1 MRRNLF
7 GQFDEFMHSIKQ
19 QCFRVLKCEDGF
31 IVVYPQVS
39 PDALLSLHVSALS
52 LEHVE
57 YDLLREIPVSLL
69 SAYCS
74 TRALIEG
81 WDGDFDSFPIAETP
95 DSVLAEWYGTA
106 SQEDAKE

>member
-1 MRRNLF
+1 
-7 GQFDEFMHSIKQ
+7 MHSIKQ

-31 IVVYPQVS
+31 VVVYPQVS
-39 PDALLSLHVSALS
+39 PDALLSVQVSALS
-52 LEHVE
+52 TERIE

-69 SAYCS
+69 SAYCN
-74 TRALIEG
+74 TRELIEE